1 MNENLINKTVNRLL
15 DFNTSKPLSH
25 FVTFNGNK
33 IKYTNT
39 PDNEKGLYAFWL
51 LNNNGDVQKFNRS
64 LEIKGPSNKLFPFT
78 WDWNVDEKY
87 ILVYVG
93 KTTTFRS
100 RLSQHLRLKTFN
112 WVIPKNKTSPYKP
125 TTSCQLRAGI
135 EHLLAA
141 KDQSNNRGLDFIK
154 ERIRVSYIPL
164 DGLGNRFFAEDLAIG
179 KGKPWFNVDSER

>member
-1 MNENLINKTVNRLL
+1 MNEDLINETVDKLL
-15 DFNTSKPLSH
+15 DFNASKPLSH
-25 FVTFNGNK
+25 FVIFNGNR
-33 IKYTNT
+33 IRYTNT
-39 PDNEKGLYAFWL
+39 PENEKGLYAFWL
-51 LNNNGDVQKFNRS
+51 MNSDGIAEKLNRFLK
-64 LEIKGPSNKLFPFT
+64 IKGPGNVLYSFT

-112 WVIPKNKTSPYKP
+112 WIIPKNKTSPYKP
-125 TTSCQLRAGI
+125 ATSCQLRTGI
-135 EHLLAA
+135 EHLLTA
-141 KDQSNNRGLDFIK
+141 KNQPNNRGLDFIK
-154 ERIRVSYIPL
+154 EKIRVSYIPL